1 MRGSQEWIS
10 VFSYIFATF
19 QHLLKKTC
27 FEKNKKKK
35 QKTEPSAKLQR

>member
-10 VFSYIFATF
+10 VFSLIFATS
-19 QHLLKKTC
+19 QQLLKKTG
-27 FEKNKKKK
+27 FEKNKKKT